1 MKRKSRIVVFFLVIM
16 IFAGIIGATT
26 QGVAKNI
33 QLGLDLKGGFEILY
47 DVIPPE
53 GQAVD
58 NDVLLATVRS
68 LEKRINVLGVSEP
81 RIDIEGD
88 NRIRVQLAG
97 VTDQGKAREILS
109 TEANLTFRDVND
121 KVLMTGADL
130 KEGGASQS
138 FNETNQPNIIVQF
151 KDAKKFQ
158 QTSEHILDLAP
169 ENVLVI
175 WLDFEEG
182 VDSYKA
188 SIQLDEPK
196 YLSAA
201 SVNQVFTQDS
211 VSIEGNFTV
220 EEAKQLADLLN
231 AGSLPVE
238 LHEVYSTSV
247 AAQFGEQ
254 SLEKT
259 IFAGVIG
266 VAFIFLFMLF
276 VYRLPGLISVVS
288 LSVYIYLVLLI
299 FDWMNAVLTLPGVAA
314 LILGVGMAVDSNII
328 TFERIKD
335 ELRLGKSVISA
346 FRAGNKRSLATILDA
361 NLTTLIAA
369 GVLYYFGTSAVK
381 GFATMLIVST
391 LLVFLTNV
399 FLTRLLLGLLVQ
411 SRILNGK
418 IGWFAVKKKDV
429 LGLDF
434 KGTMP
439 TPYDRFDFVS
449 MGKKF
454 CMIIVAV
461 LVIGIGWLAIF
472 KLNLGIDFVSGSRFE
487 MITEST
493 VTKEQIEKDFAGY
506 EQELVD
512 ISINGD
518 GHVTA
523 RFKDEFSKEDIEQL
537 KQYFTDKYGSDPNIS
552 TVSPEVGKQLVKNA
566 IVSAIIA
573 SIGIIIYIAFR
584 FEFFFG
590 IGAIASLIHDALF
603 IIIFFSVFKIEV
615 DVTFIAAV
623 LTIIGYSVN
632 DTIGTFD
639 RIRENLARTP
649 KVRGYEDLKIIVNDS
664 LRQTLTRSL
673 NTIITVLVAA
683 VSLWIF
689 GSEAIR
695 NFSLA
700 LVIGLVAGTFS
711 SLFVAA
717 QIWLWLKT
725 RQLKKKGPQINP
737 ETNV

>member
-97 VTDQGKAREILS
+97 VTDQAKAREILS

-493 VTKEQIEKDFAGY
+493 VTKEQIEKVSGIYFPY
-506 EQELVD
+506 WLY
-512 ISINGD
+512 D

-584 FEFFFG
+584 VEFFFG

-632 DTIGTFD
+632 DTIVTFD

>member
-97 VTDQGKAREILS
+97 VTDQAKAREILS

-231 AGSLPVE
+231 AGSLPAE

-632 DTIGTFD
+632 DTIVTFD

>member
-97 VTDQGKAREILS
+97 VTDQAKAREILS

-454 CMIIVAV
+454 CMIIVAG

-632 DTIGTFD
+632 DTIVTFD

>member
-97 VTDQGKAREILS
+97 VTDQAKAREILS

-632 DTIGTFD
+632 DTIVTFD

-700 LVIGLVAGTFS
+700 FVIGLVAGTFS

>member
-97 VTDQGKAREILS
+97 VTDQAKAREILS

-552 TVSPEVGKQLVKNA
+552 TVSPEVVKQLVKNA

-632 DTIGTFD
+632 DTIVTFD

>member
-1 MKRKSRIVVFFLVIM
+1 M
-16 IFAGIIGATT
+16 
-26 QGVAKNI
+26 
-33 QLGLDLKGGFEILY
+33 
-47 DVIPPE
+47 
-53 GQAVD
+53 
-58 NDVLLATVRS
+58 
-68 LEKRINVLGVSEP
+68 
-81 RIDIEGD
+81 
-88 NRIRVQLAG
+88 
-97 VTDQGKAREILS
+97 
-109 TEANLTFRDVND
+109 
-121 KVLMTGADL
+121 
-130 KEGGASQS
+130 
-138 FNETNQPNIIVQF
+138 
-151 KDAKKFQ
+151 
-158 QTSEHILDLAP
+158 
-169 ENVLVI
+169 
-175 WLDFEEG
+175 
-182 VDSYKA
+182 
-188 SIQLDEPK
+188 
-196 YLSAA
+196 
-201 SVNQVFTQDS
+201 
-211 VSIEGNFTV
+211 
-220 EEAKQLADLLN
+220 
-231 AGSLPVE
+231 
-238 LHEVYSTSV
+238 
-247 AAQFGEQ
+247 
-254 SLEKT
+254 
-259 IFAGVIG
+259 
-266 VAFIFLFMLF
+266 
-276 VYRLPGLISVVS
+276 
-288 LSVYIYLVLLI
+288 
-299 FDWMNAVLTLPGVAA
+299 
-314 LILGVGMAVDSNII
+314 
-328 TFERIKD
+328 
-335 ELRLGKSVISA
+335 
-346 FRAGNKRSLATILDA
+346 ATILDA

-632 DTIGTFD
+632 DTIVTFD

>member
-97 VTDQGKAREILS
+97 VTDQAKAREILS

-632 DTIGTFD
+632 DTIVTFD

-725 RQLKKKGPQINP
+725 RQLKKKGSQINP

>member
-97 VTDQGKAREILS
+97 VTDQAKAREILS

-632 DTIGTFD
+632 DTIVTFD

>member
-97 VTDQGKAREILS
+97 VTDQAKAREILS

-493 VTKEQIEKDFAGY
+493 VTKEQIEKDFADY

-632 DTIGTFD
+632 DTIVTFD

>member
-97 VTDQGKAREILS
+97 VTDQAKAREILS

-188 SIQLDEPK
+188 AIQLDEPK

-632 DTIGTFD
+632 DTIVTFD

>member
-97 VTDQGKAREILS
+97 VTDQAKAREILS

-335 ELRLGKSVISA
+335 ELRLGKSVIST

-632 DTIGTFD
+632 DTIVTFD

>member
-1 MKRKSRIVVFFLVIM
+1 M
-16 IFAGIIGATT
+16 
-26 QGVAKNI
+26 
-33 QLGLDLKGGFEILY
+33 
-47 DVIPPE
+47 
-53 GQAVD
+53 
-58 NDVLLATVRS
+58 
-68 LEKRINVLGVSEP
+68 
-81 RIDIEGD
+81 
-88 NRIRVQLAG
+88 
-97 VTDQGKAREILS
+97 S

-632 DTIGTFD
+632 DTIVTFD

>member
-1 MKRKSRIVVFFLVIM
+1 MRR
-16 IFAGIIGATT
+16 G
-26 QGVAKNI
+26 
-33 QLGLDLKGGFEILY
+33 
-47 DVIPPE
+47 
-53 GQAVD
+53 
-58 NDVLLATVRS
+58 
-68 LEKRINVLGVSEP
+68 
-81 RIDIEGD
+81 
-88 NRIRVQLAG
+88 
-97 VTDQGKAREILS
+97 
-109 TEANLTFRDVND
+109 
-121 KVLMTGADL
+121 
-130 KEGGASQS
+130 
-138 FNETNQPNIIVQF
+138 
-151 KDAKKFQ
+151 
-158 QTSEHILDLAP
+158 ILDLAP

-632 DTIGTFD
+632 DTIVTFD

>member
-97 VTDQGKAREILS
+97 VTDQAKAREILS

-299 FDWMNAVLTLPGVAA
+299 FDWMNAVLSLPGVAA

-632 DTIGTFD
+632 DTIVTFD

>member
-1 MKRKSRIVVFFLVIM
+1 MFFLVIM

-97 VTDQGKAREILS
+97 VTDQAKAREILS

-632 DTIGTFD
+632 DTIVTFD